1 MSLVNNI
8 VGALGGFL
16 WGPPMLAV
24 FLLTG
29 AYLTIRSRGFPFR
42 RPGLWIKNTFGTLLK
57 KQTAAEGSI
66 TQRQALASAL
76 AACLGTGNIVGVVC
90 QLITH
95 MDKPLIHKGLSIF
108 YGRNKADQAPISMA

>member
-1 MSLVNNI
+1 MILLHRA

-29 AYLTIRSRGFPFR
+29 AYLTVRSRVFPLR
-42 RPGLWIKNTFGTLLK
+42 RLGLWVKITFGSLLK
-57 KQTAAEGSI
+57 KQEAAAGSI

-76 AACLGTGNIVGVVC
+76 AACLGTGNIVGVAT
-90 QLITH
+90 I
-95 MDKPLIHKGLSIF
+95 
-108 YGRNKADQAPISMA
+108 